1 MEVEEG
7 EEGEEGEV
15 AEPKEEEVE
24 DAEQEDE
31 DAEQEDE
38 DVEQQDEDVEE
49 DDERKA
55 AWRRWHMEVI
65 SLPVGSEE
73 AAGSEQ
79 GRRGEQ
85 MGPAS
90 AGEVCEPVASAIVSF
105 EAIEAE
111 SSPPCADAV
120 SEPVASIESFPPIA
134 GEAVEP
140 DAGLGIGLGQ
150 EESHDSIP
158 SIDPAME
165 RSMDA
170 EMPGEAPSSSAVAPS
185 SSSALCGRE
194 VEPAPTTSRSVGP
207 RLHATPKTVKDIEPN
222 WMFHCRINKNDHRF
236 QVSMD
241 KKADKHETWIDVYAQ
256 KYFSAGFQAHGGWRQ
271 ALQEA
276 HSWMWTKWELANMPL
291 PEGKVRQKPGKCQ
304 KMSLPTSKVN
314 WIHFLQKNV

>member
-1 MEVEEG
+1 M
-7 EEGEEGEV
+7 
-15 AEPKEEEVE
+15 
-24 DAEQEDE
+24 
-31 DAEQEDE
+31 
-38 DVEQQDEDVEE
+38 DVV
-49 DDERKA
+49 
-55 AWRRWHMEVI
+55 

-73 AAGSEQ
+73 AAGSEEVALTQEAEQ

-90 AGEVCEPVASAIVSF
+90 AGEVSEPVASAIVSI
-105 EAIEAE
+105 EAIEAD

-120 SEPVASIESFPPIA
+120 SEPIEASIESFPPIA

-150 EESHDSIP
+150 EESHDSIA

-185 SSSALCGRE
+185 SSSGLCGRE

-241 KKADKHETWIDVYAQ
+241 KKAEKHETWIDVYAQ
-256 KYFSAGFQAHGGWRQ
+256 KYFSAGFQAHSGWRQ
-271 ALQEA
+271 ALQQA

-291 PEGKVRQKPGKCQ
+291 PEGKVRQKPGEVPEDVIASLQ
-304 KMSLPTSKVN
+304 DELDSLPPKKMYSK
-314 WIHFLQKNV
+314 K